1 VVEIFEL
8 KGVTGKIL
16 RTNGL
21 RVGEGMVDLLAI
33 YWLSGIAQVKS
44 RELRRKNDDVPI
56 LDFPGRTQGLRP
68 TSRKPVSG

>member
-21 RVGEGMVDLLAI
+21 WVGEGMATSGYILVI
-33 YWLSGIAQVKS
+33 WYSSSEVKGIAEK
-44 RELRRKNDDVPI
+44 K
-56 LDFPGRTQGLRP
+56 
-68 TSRKPVSG
+68 